1 MLKNLKRK
9 RHSRG
14 MYPFLLRT
22 VTVLITRIH
31 PQGLRMMVYFRTDYS
46 LNLQDIPNE
55 NGPWFRGVN
64 HWVCDS

>member
-1 MLKNLKRK
+1 
-9 RHSRG
+9 

-31 PQGLRMMVYFRTDYS
+31 PQGLRMMVYFRTGYS
-46 LNLQDIPNE
+46 LNMQDIPNE